1 MCDTSNALVRPLVI
15 LDHTVLRATRQRW
28 FSRLYPG
35 MLPVPRCDHVTFRN
49 NVRVRYMYVLLLH
62 FVELATFLLLV
73 LVITKPTVPRAF
85 QSTLNSRIVSYR
97 IVSYRYLKTVSSYL
111 LQISTGFQKN
121 FRTEDFQGNFLFMM
135 KFYSP
140 HRHNKMYRDRQI
152 NN

>member
-85 QSTLNSRIVSYR
+85 QSTLNSRIVSYHIVTLRLFLR
-97 IVSYRYLKTVSSYL
+97 IFCKFRLVFKKTFAQKISKETFYLWWSF
-111 LQISTGFQKN
+111 IRHTGTTKC
-121 FRTEDFQGNFLFMM
+121 TGT
-135 KFYSP
+135 
-140 HRHNKMYRDRQI
+140 DR
-152 NN
+152 